1 MNAWKPSSIEA
12 MGARFIHAWHRLERG
27 ERVGEA
33 HSTALEEKAPFP
45 QDVLETLERYSK
57 REIGAQEA
65 MAALD
70 VRCLEDLYG
79 MALEAGLGLPRIDR
93 EAAEKLSA
101 RFLDGV
107 R

>member
-1 MNAWKPSSIEA
+1 

-27 ERVGEA
+27 EQVGEA
-33 HSTALEEKAPFP
+33 H
-45 QDVLETLERYSK
+45 LETLWRYSK

-65 MAALD
+65 MDALD

-79 MALEAGLGLPRIDR
+79 MTLEAGFGLPRIDR
-93 EAAEKLSA
+93 ETAERLA
-101 RFLDGV
+101 GGFLGRV

>member
-1 MNAWKPSSIEA
+1 MNAWKPSSIEV

-27 ERVGEA
+27 EKVGET

-45 QDVLETLERYSK
+45 QEALAILERYSK

-65 MAALD
+65 MSALD

-79 MALEAGLGLPRIDR
+79 MTLEAGLGLPRIDR
-93 EAAEKLSA
+93 ETAGRLAA
-101 RFLDGV
+101 RFLDGAQ
-107 R
+107 